1 MRVYST
7 QKVPLKTILARK
19 YSETADVSD
28 VVSKIIKRVQTDG
41 DQALYQIIEEIDHV
55 ALDSLAVSQ
64 EEDPFSIKGSFSRIT
79 KGDGAIKRK
88 YLVLSSKTSTP
99 RVCFD
104 RR

>member
-7 QKVPLKTILARK
+7 QKEPLKTILARK

-55 ALDSLAVSQ
+55 VLDSLAVSQ
-64 EEDPFSIKGSFSRIT
+64 EEIDSALKAVSPELLK
-79 KGDGAIKRK
+79 
-88 YLVLSSKTSTP
+88 VMEQ
-99 RVCFD
+99 
-104 RR
+104 